1 MHAENR
7 GGNTMHIVRVFVAF
21 IVASGLALTGPIHAQ
36 EKGKES
42 APVTKVL
49 LENAKVRVT
58 QSTFK
63 PGDVSRTNRGPR
75 VNHVLVGGTL
85 ERTTKDGKK
94 ETYTL
99 KKGETLWREAD
110 SDVVKNVGKT
120 NFTVYGV
127 TLK

>member
-1 MHAENR
+1 MH
-7 GGNTMHIVRVFVAF
+7 TVRVFAAF
-21 IVASGLALTGPIHAQ
+21 IVASGLALTGPLHAQ
-36 EKGKES
+36 EKAKEKGQER

-49 LENAKVRVT
+49 LENPKVRVT

>member
-1 MHAENR
+1 MH
-7 GGNTMHIVRVFVAF
+7 TIRVFAAF
-21 IVASGLALTGPIHAQ
+21 IVASGLALTGPLHAQ
-36 EKGKES
+36 EKAKEKGKES